1 MSGESES
8 KLRKAFED
16 AEKNAPAILF
26 IDELDAIAPKRDKAG
41 GEVGGADRGE
51 EAKEARHYVPSSSRT
66 DPLSHRLS
74 GGTSHRL
81 TNAHPPGRNQAFL
94 ERGGHGGYQPPQPDR
109 PCLASLWAL

>member
-41 GEVGGADRGE
+41 GEVLREGGQEGGRE
-51 EAKEARHYVPSSSRT
+51 RRRT
-66 DPLSHRLS
+66 YLYL
-74 GGTSHRL
+74 L
-81 TNAHPPGRNQAFL
+81 YFF
-94 ERGGHGGYQPPQPDR
+94 
-109 PCLASLWAL
+109 